1 MSKRKNDEVVPA
13 DDAPP
18 RKIVEPKQVLLNPYT
33 GQPYTPR
40 YYDLLKRRLGLPV
53 WEYKNKFM
61 ELLHRHQVICLV
73 GETGSGMWS
82 ESPRETKGLG
92 TLESIYHVTKYVKNP
107 IVGLLVR
114 GFNFWSRK
122 VFEGV
127 HHHML
132 DLLRRCNLGPESYF
146 KSGSKLR
153 IRTI

>member
-1 MSKRKNDEVVPA
+1 MLSQFFGRFERFYPNYTVLLKLILYFSRMSKRKNDEVVPA

-82 ESPRETKGLG
+82 RSTREMGG
-92 TLESIYHVTKYVKNP
+92 GYHIRLYN
-107 IVGLLVR
+107 LVN
-114 GFNFWSRK
+114 G
-122 VFEGV
+122 
-127 HHHML
+127 
-132 DLLRRCNLGPESYF
+132 
-146 KSGSKLR
+146 
-153 IRTI
+153 

>member
-1 MSKRKNDEVVPA
+1 MKLILHFSRMSKRKNDEVVPA

-73 GETGSGMWS
+73 GETGSGLWNAQ
-82 ESPRETKGLG
+82 
-92 TLESIYHVTKYVKNP
+92 VP
-107 IVGLLVR
+107 ILVQ
-114 GFNFWSRK
+114 
-122 VFEGV
+122 
-127 HHHML
+127 
-132 DLLRRCNLGPESYF
+132 
-146 KSGSKLR
+146 KSV
-153 IRTI
+153 

>member
-73 GETGSGMWS
+73 GETGSGIW
-82 ESPRETKGLG
+82 
-92 TLESIYHVTKYVKNP
+92 V
-107 IVGLLVR
+107 LVR
-114 GFNFWSRK
+114 ENL
-122 VFEGV
+122 EGSIFYV
-127 HHHML
+127 TYAVIKHMR
-132 DLLRRCNLGPESYF
+132 DIKRSDNNV
-146 KSGSKLR
+146 KL
-153 IRTI
+153 